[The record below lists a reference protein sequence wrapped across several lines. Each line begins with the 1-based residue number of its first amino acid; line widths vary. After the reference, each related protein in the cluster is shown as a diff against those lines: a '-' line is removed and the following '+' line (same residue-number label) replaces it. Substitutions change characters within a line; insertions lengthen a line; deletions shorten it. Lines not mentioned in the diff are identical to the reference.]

1 MKHLID
7 TQIEVDGKVWIII
20 NTGAVVDGKVYLH
33 LRSTTEFRQA
43 KNGKHWRQICDWF
56 DIDQFNK

>member
-7 TQIEVDGKVWIII
+7 TQIEVDGKNWIVL
-20 NTGAVVDGKVYLH
+20 AVGTIAEGKVYLH

-43 KNGKHWRQICDWF
+43 KNGKHWVQIVDWF
-56 DIDQFNK
+56 PIDQFA

>member
-7 TQIEVDGKVWIII
+7 TEIEVDGAQWIILNVGI
-20 NTGAVVDGKVYLH
+20 IANGKVYLH

-43 KNGKHWRQICDWF
+43 KNGKHWRQISDWF
-56 DIDQFNK
+56 DINQFA